1 MKKLC
6 LIVAF
11 SVCCHC
17 GQGYAL
23 AVFDGSN
30 LAQNIVSARESVTQT
45 MNQVQQL
52 QNQLQQYQ
60 RMLKDAM
67 NPGQFAWGDIQGTI
81 DQIKNTMNS
90 LKNLGSIGGGMGGS
104 TGGGGGGGGLDGY
117 LDNFGSYDKYQ
128 GGAYYGSGNST
139 ALYSGDLAG
148 SKLQKDSADE
158 LLQLIKEQ
166 QEGLDRYSEELE
178 TLKSKASNAQGQQ
191 EAIQATNE
199 FSSMQIQLLSQIH
212 ALLLAQNTMMAAQVE
227 TQNNREAQQRMGTAI
242 KMGETSFTRKE
253 TAQGGKSY
261 KQF

>member
-1 MKKLC
+1 MKRLYM
-6 LIVAF
+6 IVVL
-11 SVCCHC
+11 SVCFHC
-17 GQGYAL
+17 GRGHAL
-23 AVFDGSN
+23 AVIDSPN
-30 LAQNIVSARESVTQT
+30 LAQNIISASESVAQT
-45 MNQVQQL
+45 MNQIQQL
-52 QNQLQQYQ
+52 QNQLLQYQ

-67 NPGQFAWGDIQGTI
+67 NPGQFAWGDIEGTI

-90 LKNLGSIGGGMGGS
+90 LKNLDGM
-104 TGGGGGGGGLDGY
+104 GGGGGLDGY
-117 LDNFGSYDKYQ
+117 LDNFGSHDKYQ
-128 GGAYYGSGNST
+128 GGSYYGSGNPT

-158 LLQLIKEQ
+158 LLRLVKEQ
-166 QEGLDRYSEELE
+166 QEALDKYSEELE
-178 TLKSKASNAQGQQ
+178 TLKSKAAGAQGQQ

-242 KMGETSFTRKE
+242 KMGETDFTRKE
-253 TAQGGKSY
+253 TARGGKSY

>member
-6 LIVAF
+6 LIIAF
-11 SVCCHC
+11 SVCLHC
-17 GQGYAL
+17 GQAYAL
-23 AVFDGSN
+23 AVIDSSN

-45 MNQVQQL
+45 MNQIQQL
-52 QNQLQQYQ
+52 QTQLQQYQ

-90 LKNLGSIGGGMGGS
+90 LNNLGGISGGMSGS
-104 TGGGGGGGGLDGY
+104 GGGGLDGY

-128 GGAYYGSGNST
+128 GGAYYGSDNST
-139 ALYSGDLAG
+139 ALYAGDLAG

-158 LLQLIKEQ
+158 LLQLVKEQ
-166 QEGLDRYSEELE
+166 QEAVDKYSDELE
-178 TLKSKASNAQGQQ
+178 TLKSKAANAQGQQ

>member
-6 LIVAF
+6 LLFAF

-17 GQGYAL
+17 GQGYAM

-30 LAQNIVSARESVTQT
+30 LAQNIISARESVTQT
-45 MNQVQQL
+45 MNQIQQL
-52 QNQLQQYQ
+52 QTQLQQYQ
-60 RMLKDAM
+60 RMLQDAM

-90 LKNLGSIGGGMGGS
+90 LNNLGGMGGS
-104 TGGGGGGGGLDGY
+104 GGGGLDGY
-117 LDNFGSYDKYQ
+117 LDNFGSYDKYRS
-128 GGAYYGSGNST
+128 GAYYGSGNSA

-158 LLQLIKEQ
+158 LLQLVKEQ
-166 QEGLDRYSEELE
+166 QEALDKYSEELE

-242 KMGETSFTRKE
+242 KMGETDFTRRE
-253 TAQGGKSY
+253 TAPGGKSY

>member
-6 LIVAF
+6 LLFAF
-11 SVCCHC
+11 FVCCHC
-17 GQGYAL
+17 GQGHAM

-30 LAQNIVSARESVTQT
+30 LAQNIISARESVTQT
-45 MNQVQQL
+45 MNQIQQL
-52 QNQLQQYQ
+52 QTQLQQYQ
-60 RMLKDAM
+60 RMLQDAM

-90 LKNLGSIGGGMGGS
+90 LNTLGGMGGS
-104 TGGGGGGGGLDGY
+104 GGGGLDGY

-128 GGAYYGSGNST
+128 GGAYYGSGNSA

-158 LLQLIKEQ
+158 LLQLVKEQ
-166 QEGLDRYSEELE
+166 QEALDKYSEELE
-178 TLKSKASNAQGQQ
+178 TLKSKAAGAQGQQ

-199 FSSMQIQLLSQIH
+199 FASMQIQLLSQIH

-242 KMGETSFTRKE
+242 KMGETDFTRRE
-253 TAQGGKSY
+253 TAPGGKSY